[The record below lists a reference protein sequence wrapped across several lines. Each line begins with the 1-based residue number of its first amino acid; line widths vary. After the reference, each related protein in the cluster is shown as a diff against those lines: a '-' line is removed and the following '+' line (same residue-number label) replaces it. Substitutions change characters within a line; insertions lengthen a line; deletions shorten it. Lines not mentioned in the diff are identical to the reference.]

1 MTQQTL
7 MIAQAGRALET
18 LMSQVQGAVSAVVS
32 TVDGFAVASRTESEV
47 QGSKLAAMASSI
59 SAICSVVGEESQVGA
74 HKSILIESENGYVVM
89 VNINNAGNPMILNLV
104 ADKTAVLGQMVYFA
118 KQTAQQLAEAA
129 I

>member
-7 MIAQAGRALET
+7 MIALAGRALET

-32 TVDGFAVASRTESEV
+32 TVDGFAVASRTETEV

-74 HKSILIESENGYVVM
+74 HQSILIESENGYVVM
-89 VNINNAGNPMILNLV
+89 VNINSASNPMILNLV
-104 ADKTAVLGQMVYFA
+104 ANKTAVLGQMIYFA

-129 I
+129 T